1 MNRRRTTIAAATMFG
16 VVSAFQLAL
25 AAGAPLGRAAW
36 GGTAAE
42 LPTGLRVASGFAI
55 VLWAFAAV
63 VVLRRGGVIDSP
75 LPPKVARVGTWVIVA
90 LLGAGALMNAAS
102 SSPWERYGWAPFILV
117 HLVLCIRVATRPVA
131 QRTA

>member
-1 MNRRRTTIAAATMFG
+1 MSRKRSTVVAAAMCA
-16 VVSAFQLAL
+16 VVSAFQFAL
-25 AAGAPLGRAAW
+25 AAGAPFGRAAW

-42 LPTGLRVASGFAI
+42 LSTGLRVASGVAV

-63 VVLRRGGVIDSP
+63 VLLRRGGLIAQ
-75 LPPKVARVGTWVIVA
+75 LPEQVARRGSWVVVA
-90 LLGAGALMNAAS
+90 LLAAGALMNAAS

-117 HLVLCIRVATRPVA
+117 HLVLSIRVATSPVG